1 MPKAEPVWS
10 ARNADHLNWF
20 LIHVLTPLIAAT
32 RPPDLR
38 TDEALAVACR
48 AWLAS
53 LPEIPPDV
61 LRAGVARLLAS
72 SQTWMPRPGDLRTA
86 CAAFVAERRREQA
99 PAAAKLIAECQT
111 CHGSTWAEALD
122 SSGRSLGVK
131 RCGCHAQSLELLAG
145 LPQPIA
151 LPPAEREDG
160 AA

>member
-1 MPKAEPVWS
+1 MPKAEPVWTV
-10 ARNADHLNWF
+10 RNADDLNWF
-20 LIHVLTPLIAAT
+20 LLNVLMPLIAAT

-72 SQTWMPRPGDLRTA
+72 GQTWMPRPGDLRTA
-86 CAAFVAERRREQA
+86 CAAFVAERRREKA
-99 PAAAKLIAECQT
+99 PEAAKLIAECEA
-111 CHGSTWAEALD
+111 CHGSTWRELFDTDGRSRGMVRCDCQRAALEAL
-122 SSGRSLGVK
+122 K
-131 RCGCHAQSLELLAG
+131 G